1 MVRYLAKIAFK
12 NLFRSK
18 LRTIVSIA
26 AIAFG
31 VMIVVFARGII
42 VGLVDSVFAD
52 HIQYNSGHIKIIDQG
67 YQMRE
72 RLLTLNYPVD
82 GLAGQGLD
90 PMIAALE
97 EIDHVELV
105 VPRLKFGAMVST
117 DDKLISMSGW
127 GVNPEAELAFTDIE
141 SYLAEGRMVRS
152 GRQEVV
158 MGTALLAK
166 INRQVGDK
174 VTIVFNTAYG
184 SMKGITFNI
193 VGRIES
199 GLKLLNEMVF
209 YLPLDEAQRLLE
221 MEDQVTELLLVT
233 PDPKLVPQVLPAVK
247 ALLTQSGEDSRYLA
261 LSYRETSDLIPLM
274 DLSEIIFNYIY
285 IFLVLLSCIVVI
297 NTMIMII
304 RERTKEIGMM
314 TALGL
319 EAKNILQLFVIE
331 GAFMG
336 IAGSFVGSVL
346 GHMLTAYLGKTGFDY
361 GQALSGMDTG
371 VLFDTMF
378 YPVASTGNAIFAFV
392 LGAIVVTLAC
402 LLPARRAARLQ
413 PTEAM
418 REGQ

>member
-1 MVRYLAKIAFK
+1 MNYLVKIAFK

-26 AIAFG
+26 AIAFC

-42 VGLVDSVFAD
+42 VGMVEQVFAD
-52 HIQYNSGHIKIIDQG
+52 HVHYNSGHIKVIDEG
-67 YQMRE
+67 YQKRE
-72 RLLTLNYPVD
+72 RLLTLQYPVD
-82 GLAGQGLD
+82 GLAGQGLEQ
-90 PMIAALE
+90 MMTALGE
-97 EIDHVELV
+97 VDHVEMV
-105 VPRLKFGAMVST
+105 IPRLKFGAMVST
-117 DDKLISMSGW
+117 GDKLVSMSGW
-127 GVNPEAELAFTDIE
+127 GVNPGDELAFTDIGD
-141 SYLAEGRMVRS
+141 YLAEGRMVAP

-158 MGTALLAK
+158 MGTALLEK
-166 INRQVGDK
+166 INCKVGEK

-184 SMKGITFNI
+184 SMRGVTFEI

-209 YLPLDEAQRLLE
+209 YLPLDQAQRLLE
-221 MEDQVTELLLVT
+221 MEGQVTELLLVT
-233 PDPKLVPQVLPAVK
+233 ADPKLVPQVLPEVK
-247 ALLTQSGEDSRYLA
+247 ALLAQTGEDSRYLA

-274 DLSEIIFNYIY
+274 DLSEAIFSYVY
-285 IFLVLLSCIVVI
+285 VFLVLLSCIVVI

-304 RERTKEIGMM
+304 RERTREIGMM

-336 IAGSFVGSVL
+336 IAGSLVGSVL
-346 GHMLTAYLGKTGFDY
+346 GHLLTGYLGKTGFDY
-361 GQALSGMDTG
+361 GQALSGMDTE

-378 YPVASTGNAIFAFV
+378 YPVASTANAIFAFV
-392 LGAIVVTLAC
+392 LGVVVVTLAC
-402 LLPARRAARLQ
+402 LFPARRAARLQ

>member
-1 MVRYLAKIAFK
+1 V
-12 NLFRSK
+12 
-18 LRTIVSIA
+18 
-26 AIAFG
+26 
-31 VMIVVFARGII
+31 
-42 VGLVDSVFAD
+42 
-52 HIQYNSGHIKIIDQG
+52 HYNSGHIKIIDEG
-67 YQMRE
+67 YQKRE

-82 GLAGQGLD
+82 GLAGQGLEQ
-90 PMIAALE
+90 MMAALV
-97 EIDHVELV
+97 EIDHVEMV
-105 VPRLKFGAMVST
+105 IPRLKFGAMVST
-117 DDKLISMSGW
+117 GDKLISMSGW
-127 GVNPEAELAFTDIE
+127 GVNPEDELAFTDIE
-141 SYLAEGRMVRS
+141 DYLAEGRMVAP

-166 INRQVGDK
+166 INRKVGEK

-184 SMKGITFNI
+184 SMRGITFNI

-209 YLPLDEAQRLLE
+209 YLPLDQAQWLLE
-221 MEDQVTELLLVT
+221 MEDQATELLLVT
-233 PDPKLVPQVLPAVK
+233 TDPKLVPQVLPAVK
-247 ALLTQSGEDSRYLA
+247 AFLAKAGEDGRYLA
-261 LSYRETSDLIPLM
+261 LGYRETSDLIPLM
-274 DLSEIIFNYIY
+274 DLSEVMFNYIY

-336 IAGSFVGSVL
+336 IAGSLVGSVL

-361 GQALSGMDTG
+361 GQALSGMDTE

-378 YPVASTGNAIFAFV
+378 YPVASTANTVFAFV
-392 LGAIVVTLAC
+392 LGVVVVTLAC
-402 LLPARRAARLQ
+402 LFPARRAARLQ

>member
-1 MVRYLAKIAFK
+1 MRYLAKIAFK

-18 LRTIVSIA
+18 LRTIVSIV

-31 VMIVVFARGII
+31 VMIVVFSRGII
-42 VGLVDSVFAD
+42 VGMVDAVFAD
-52 HIQYNSGHIKIIDQG
+52 HVQYNSGHIKIIDQG
-67 YQMRE
+67 YQTRE

-82 GLAGQGLD
+82 GLAGDGLD
-90 PMIAALE
+90 EMITALD
-97 EIDHVELV
+97 EINNVEMV

-117 DDKLISMSGW
+117 GDKLISMSGW
-127 GVNPEAELAFTDIE
+127 GVNPEQELAFTDIGD
-141 SYLAEGRMVRS
+141 YLVEGGMVEP
-152 GRQEVV
+152 GQKEVV
-158 MGTALLAK
+158 MGTALLDK
-166 INRQVGDK
+166 INREVGDR

-184 SMKGITFNI
+184 SMRGITFRI

-209 YLPLDEAQRLLE
+209 YLPLDQAQWLLE

-233 PDPKLVPQVLPAVK
+233 TDPKMVPQVLPGVK
-247 ALLTQSGEDSRYLA
+247 ALLIQAGEADHYLA
-261 LSYRETSDLIPLM
+261 LSYRETSDLISLM

-314 TALGL
+314 AALGL
-319 EAKNILQLFVIE
+319 ESKDILKLFITE

-336 IAGSFVGSVL
+336 TAGSLVGAVL
-346 GHMLTAYLGKTGFDY
+346 GYFITAYLGEVGFDY
-361 GQALSGMDTG
+361 GQALSGMDTE

-378 YPVASTGNAIFAFV
+378 YPVASTGNTIFAFV
-392 LGAIVVTLAC
+392 LGVMVVTLAC
-402 LLPARRAARLQ
+402 LFPARRAARLE
-413 PTEAM
+413 PTVAM
-418 REGQ
+418 RE